1 MADSPLSNI
10 ARGPAVERLKEEAQS
25 YLMAQAERMLVGVG
39 HKLGDATVKLND
51 IADGKSPGFGKLA
64 LQAGKKVSEGKGPV
78 RSALEIGGGHLK
90 DKVTDAVKG
99 IGGGKRKKGG
109 AGQKP
114 TVILEYVDVGVP
126 IREAYDQWTQYQEF
140 STFAKGVKG
149 ATVAS
154 DTDTDWKLKVFWS
167 SRSWKAHTTEQVPDQ
182 RITWTSE
189 GAKGT
194 TKGVVTFHSLAENL
208 TRVLLVIEYYP
219 KGLFEKTGNIWRA
232 QGRRARLD
240 LKNFARHI
248 SIRGE
253 ASDGWRGEIR
263 DGEVVRSHEDA
274 VAEEEREENENE
286 SENESEPANESRN
299 ESENDPQSE
308 YDEDREQ
315 DQDED
320 QGEDADAEYE
330 DEPDAEYEDEPED
343 DEPEAEYE
351 DEDGA
356 DEDGADED
364 GADEDGADEDGADED
379 GADEDGV
386 EDEAEGEYEDERPDE
401 RADDRSDEPEAEY
414 EDEPEDDEPEAEY
427 EDDEEA
433 DAEEDKRREYAESSG
448 GGRSRR

>member
-286 SENESEPANESRN
+286 SESAN

-320 QGEDADAEYE
+320 QGEDHGADADAEYE
-330 DEPDAEYEDEPED
+330 DEPD
-343 DEPEAEYE
+343 
-351 DEDGA
+351 
-356 DEDGADED
+356 
-364 GADEDGADEDGADED
+364 
-379 GADEDGV
+379 
-386 EDEAEGEYEDERPDE
+386 
-401 RADDRSDEPEAEY
+401 AEY